1 MLVCAVTVVLSSAS
15 AVEPVD
21 AEDDAEPF
29 SSEFELE
36 DDDSTAVCPSDAA
49 DELELAAAEDC
60 DPAPSADDPLES
72 EPPEGDEDSCD
83 G

>member
-1 MLVCAVTVVLSSAS
+1 LVWAVTVVLSSAS

-21 AEDDAEPF
+21 SEDDAEPF
-29 SSEFELE
+29 SSELELE
-36 DDDSTAVCPSDAA
+36 DGDSTVVCPSDAA
-49 DELELAAAEDC
+49 DELELAAGEGS
-60 DPAPSADDPLES
+60 DPVPSADDPLES